1 LGCTAGRTLEDV
13 LKGPKILFLGKEGHK
28 KRYHG
33 CKTLMFQWMKIKSHI
48 LELMEVKIISWK
60 IYMVINYQ
68 RLITNYIFNNLFK
81 QLLNILLNLMSI
93 DGHW

>member
-1 LGCTAGRTLEDV
+1 
-13 LKGPKILFLGKEGHK
+13 
-28 KRYHG
+28 
-33 CKTLMFQWMKIKSHI
+33 MFQWMKIKSHI